1 MKKSAFILALI
12 LLISTLL
19 VLPAFGVVDESP
31 LNHTPYALT
40 VKQMTVD
47 GTHPYGSAELTFKID
62 NLPTTSSDPSTLT
75 WYVNVDKKIGN
86 ADWIS
91 VENIPAATFAQNNKI
106 SSNPDTYRYEQIW
119 IESYEW
125 TGSTPISFRV
135 YVMLDD
141 IIGNRG
147 GKSAYSNTAVLGLQG
162 SPWALGE
169 LEEAEALGLI
179 PESLKGIDL
188 TRPINREEFCE
199 LAVLLYEKTTLT
211 TATAHAPNPFTDTS
225 NPQIL
230 KAFKL
235 QITNG
240 TSPTTFEPKKLITRE
255 QCAAMLFRTIKAI
268 HPSADY
274 SIAGIKDFPDQ
285 ASITAYAVDAA
296 KYMSR
301 LGIIKGDA
309 NGYFMP
315 RATTQAQIAQGYGMA
330 TREAAILMS
339 VRSYNKIK

>member
-1 MKKSAFILALI
+1 MKNRIIILVLI
-12 LLISTLL
+12 TLL
-19 VLPAFGVVDESP
+19 FTLFIVPGFSAVDESP
-31 LNHTPYALT
+31 LNHAPYALT
-40 VKQMTVD
+40 VKQMAVD

-62 NLPTTSSDPSTLT
+62 NLPTTSSDPSTLS

-86 ADWIS
+86 GEWIS
-91 VENIPAATFAQNNKI
+91 VENIPATTLVQYNKI
-106 SSNPDTYRYEQIW
+106 GSNPDTYRYEQIW
-119 IESYEW
+119 VESYEW

-141 IIGNRG
+141 LIGNRG
-147 GKSAYSNTAVLGLQG
+147 GISAYSNTAVIGLQG

-179 PESLKGIDL
+179 PESLKGVDL

-211 TATAHAPNPFTDTS
+211 AATAHTPNPFSDTT

-268 HPSADY
+268 HPNADY
-274 SIAGIKDFPDQ
+274 STTGIKDFPDQ
-285 ASITAYAVDAA
+285 SSITAYAVDVA
-296 KYMSR
+296 KYMSS